1 MSNSERGHTNISH
14 ITHNAVNTNR
24 VTAKLFPLPTGVYPA
39 HPTSLPRDLATTD
52 KPALFLLLLQPPVG
66 PAPVAPHPFHST
78 GASGLVHLAPLSNY
92 KQACHFSSHYFDRI
106 IFPWGSSTN
115 YASPGSTHSRYPCCL
130 LFLHCS
136 PAFAWLRKP
145 RWHHRTL

>member
-1 MSNSERGHTNISH
+1 MSNSERGHTNISILIMLSTPTGSQQRSFLSLLVFIQPIQH
-14 ITHNAVNTNR
+14 LYPETLQPLINLPFPSATPASRRAGTSR
-24 VTAKLFPLPTGVYPA
+24 SSSFPLHRRLRPGSPG
-39 HPTSLPRDLATTD
+39 PSL
-52 KPALFLLLLQPPVG
+52 K
-66 PAPVAPHPFHST
+66 
-78 GASGLVHLAPLSNY
+78 N